1 MEVIDFHTHIYPE
14 KIADK
19 ATQSVCDFYHIKAH
33 ERGTAAELIETG
45 RQAGISRHVV
55 LPVAIKPEHVES
67 INNFAAAEM
76 KAHPSEIISFGAVHA
91 GMERPMDAIEQIEAL
106 GLRGVKI
113 HADTQ
118 RFNIDDERLF
128 EVYDYMQGRLPVLFH
143 CGDAH
148 LDFSHPR
155 RVKHLLRL
163 FPGLTVIAAHFGG
176 WQVYNTGFEV
186 LRDEKCYLDISSSMM
201 YMSDAQIVRFMY
213 GLGPERLL
221 FGSDFPLWSPKEELE
236 HLMRLPLLEHEK
248 EMIAFENAERLLG
261 L

>member
-19 ATQSVCDFYHIKAH
+19 ATQSVCDFYHIRAH
-33 ERGTAAELIETG
+33 ERGTAAELLENG
-45 RQAGISRHVV
+45 RQAGIAKHVV
-55 LPVAIKPEHVES
+55 LPVAIKPEHVKS
-67 INNFAAAEM
+67 INNFAAEEM
-76 KAHPSEIISFGAVHA
+76 RAHPQEIISFGAIHA
-91 GMERPMDAIEQIEAL
+91 GMERPMEAVLQIEEL
-106 GLRGVKI
+106 GLKGLKI
-113 HADTQ
+113 HPDTQ
-118 RFNIDDERLF
+118 GFNIDDERLF
-128 EVYDYMQGRLPVLFH
+128 EVYDYLRGGLPILFH

-155 RVKHLLRL
+155 RVKRILRL

-221 FGSDFPLWSPKEELE
+221 FGSDFPLWDPRTELA
-236 HLMRLPLLEHEK
+236 HLMRLPLLAHEK
-248 EMIAFENAERLLG
+248 EMIAGENARQLLG
-261 L
+261 I